1 MFYILLH
8 FVFDVIG
15 FDHVAGNTDNINLK
29 EINQHVRRDGMDR
42 MEK

>member
-8 FVFDVIG
+8 FVFDVID

-29 EINQHVRRDGMDR
+29 QINQHVRRGGMDR